1 MTAHDGD
8 YLTHLAWEYPA
19 GEAGGH
25 DWRKTFGLCLN
36 LLSLQQRYDPNKE
49 MDNIFFEVLKTLG
62 PISQTCCHN
71 CDMT

>member
-49 MDNIFFEVLKTLG
+49 LDNFFL
-62 PISQTCCHN
+62 
-71 CDMT
+71 